1 MEATRHVPLGQP
13 PAGRWFLRVAGADR
27 LTSHDVAEFLA
38 VRRAPAVRLD
48 DRGDRFTCVTAA
60 ASWATIND
68 VVTAVRAGG
77 SRAIALPVIEGGRD
91 D

>member
-1 MEATRHVPLGQP
+1 VPLGQP
-13 PAGRWFLRVAGADR
+13 PPGRWFLRVAGADR

-60 ASWATIND
+60 ATWSTIND

-77 SRAIALPVIEGGRD
+77 ARAIAIPVIEGGD
-91 D
+91 DD